1 MFKCRICGGTWTE
14 IPDDAIEIDLSKR
27 RGARRGALY
36 RFSDG
41 TVHELRKLPSPPIK
55 VEPPVEQE
63 LPPVEQI
70 QEVQPPEPEQNLP
83 EQPLVQEV
91 VDEIE
96 DESELTQLTAITT
109 LAHAF
114 RRVNRK

>member
-1 MFKCRICGGTWTE
+1 VEWTE

-55 VEPPVEQE
+55 VEPPVEQ
-63 LPPVEQI
+63 I
-70 QEVQPPEPEQNLP
+70 QEVQPPEKLP
-83 EQPLVQEV
+83 EPEV
-91 VDEIE
+91 VEVPEIE
-96 DESELTQLTAITT
+96 DELAAITS
-109 LAHAF
+109 LAAAF
-114 RRVNRK
+114 NRIRK

>member
-70 QEVQPPEPEQNLP
+70 QEVQPPEKLSEQ
-83 EQPLVQEV
+83 EIVVEV
-91 VDEIE
+91 VAEIE
-96 DESELTQLTAITT
+96 DELTAITT
-109 LAHAF
+109 LAAAF
-114 RRVNRK
+114 RRAERRK